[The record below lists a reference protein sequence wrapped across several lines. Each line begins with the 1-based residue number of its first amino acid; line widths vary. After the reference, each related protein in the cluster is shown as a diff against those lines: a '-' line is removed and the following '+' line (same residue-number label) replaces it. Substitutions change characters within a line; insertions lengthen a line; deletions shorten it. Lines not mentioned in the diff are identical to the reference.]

1 MKNTNEIEKQL
12 KRKADAYIEQKAQ
25 EMFLIHEEIAQF
37 LGTDV
42 PSFIDYITHIRQ
54 YDEARPEDKSDH
66 TAYCSPS
73 FMKKKFKLELES
85 NYKNRL
91 VAKYTKELI
100 AKLEIFE

>member
-12 KRKADAYIEQKAQ
+12 KLKADAYIEQKAQ

-100 AKLEIFE
+100 SKLEIFD